1 VLIGL
6 FARYSPMKDHET
18 FLRAAG
24 LVHAHYP
31 DVRFLMAGE
40 RITADNGP
48 LSRIVRENA
57 LQQVLYL
64 VGPRRDLPRLTAAL
78 DISCLSS
85 WSESFPNVVI
95 EAMACAVPCA
105 VTDAGDTRLIV
116 GDTGRVVPSCTPQAL
131 AEAMTAL
138 IAMKAAERAAL
149 GQKARE
155 RVLAQFTMHKTVSA
169 YEDIYDEYGGKHRTE
184 GERTVARPE
193 ATTGSL
199 K

>member
-1 VLIGL
+1 MLVGL
-6 FARYSPMKDHET
+6 FARYDPMKDHET

-24 LVHAHYP
+24 LVHAQYP

-64 VGPRRDLPRLTAAL
+64 LGPRRDLPRLTAAL

-85 WSESFPNVVI
+85 WTESFPNVVV
-95 EAMACAVPCA
+95 EAMACAVPCV

-131 AEAMTAL
+131 AEAMAAL
-138 IAMKAAERAAL
+138 IAMEAAERAAL

-155 RVLAQFTMHKTVSA
+155 RVLAQFTMQETVSA
-169 YEDIYDEYGGKHRTE
+169 YEGIYDESGGKRSPE
-184 GERTVARPE
+184 GERTVPRSE